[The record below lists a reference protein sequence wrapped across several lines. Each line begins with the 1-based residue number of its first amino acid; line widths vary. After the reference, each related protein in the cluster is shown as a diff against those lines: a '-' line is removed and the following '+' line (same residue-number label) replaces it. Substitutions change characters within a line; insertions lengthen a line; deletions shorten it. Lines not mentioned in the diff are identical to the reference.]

1 MRAHTR
7 ICARN
12 PDDFVP
18 GRKPIDFVSQSISQA
33 SGNPHDGPKNSY
45 GAFWGEFGPS
55 QDKLSFSFFL
65 SRHGP
70 VFRIA
75 SRNPAVL
82 VFRNPADLASARES
96 ERTPSVARKSRKR
109 ENTRPGRRKA
119 MVMPLWK
126 PLGRHGFFPAR
137 NRDDFAFRAHMR
149 SEGFRFSDIPEI
161 SPPGP
166 KTRIR
171 DSRMSLPLARAHA

>member
-1 MRAHTR
+1 MRARTR

-12 PDDFVP
+12 PDDFVL

-45 GAFWGEFGPS
+45 GAFWGEFRPS

-70 VFRIA
+70 VFRMA
-75 SRNPAVL
+75 SRNPADL

-96 ERTPSVARKSRKR
+96 ERTPSGAGNPESGKIPDQAGERLQRCLYGSRWGVMASF
-109 ENTRPGRRKA
+109 RPKTGT
-119 MVMPLWK
+119 
-126 PLGRHGFFPAR
+126 
-137 NRDDFAFRAHMR
+137 
-149 SEGFRFSDIPEI
+149 I
-161 SPPGP
+161 SPFA
-166 KTRIR
+166 RI
-171 DSRMSLPLARAHA
+171 